1 EQAGQAE
8 QGLQRWGRV
17 RVGVAVADEDATL
30 GGADSQ
36 EGVFVFALD
45 REASERDGGVSGE
58 DTGALLERD
67 DELGLVG
74 SANLD
79 EIAVVVPVEIVEE
92 TTVGARLAGLR
103 GRREC
108 GLDGAELGELRT
120 AVHELVEDEVLWK
133 TEHDGW
139 RRAERGGKHEVRGA
153 VAVVGEGDGLLE
165 VAVPEP
171 SARSRLAQV
180 DAEHDVAATEG
191 GERHGAQGGRRPLL
205 GLVLELAR
213 AAGRVADVLE
223 HKNARL
229 ERAAVSD
236 ERVSRGELLGRGP
249 VDAEGGD
256 RFERER
262 VDRVAEIVASDLD
275 QALLSVR

>member
-1 EQAGQAE
+1 PCSRSVYRAAVFFLFSRRRRHTRSSRDWSSDVCSSDLEGEPLLLRRERSEARNLGSGLAEQAGQAE

-36 EGVFVFALD
+36 KGVFVFALD
-45 REASERDGGVSGE
+45 REAPARDGGVSGE

-103 GRREC
+103 GGGEC

-133 TEHDGW
+133 TKHDGW

-180 DAEHDVAATEG
+180 D
-191 GERHGAQGGRRPLL
+191 
-205 GLVLELAR
+205 
-213 AAGRVADVLE
+213 
-223 HKNARL
+223 
-229 ERAAVSD
+229 
-236 ERVSRGELLGRGP
+236 
-249 VDAEGGD
+249 
-256 RFERER
+256 
-262 VDRVAEIVASDLD
+262 
-275 QALLSVR
+275 